1 MTNSKIALQ
10 DTACFSSFFI
20 DYVNENEALKEFY
33 DLYPSMAHAGVV
45 ASKRSFEQS
54 NRTILVNEL
63 TKQYLGIA
71 DAEEVNK
78 NIQLLNKP
86 TTFTITTG
94 HQLNLATG
102 PMYVI
107 LKLVTAINTAQ
118 QLNLKYPHLNFVPV
132 YWMATEDH
140 DFEEINH
147 FNFFGKTHTWET
159 MQTGAVGRFVVEEL
173 TKMFPDLNDIS
184 PLISNAYR
192 QGLSLAK
199 ATQQLVHSLMGTYGL
214 ICLDADVKPLKALFG
229 PIMQKELVEHKAE
242 ALVQGSI
249 AKLKL
254 LGYKNQVNPRNI
266 NLFYLDHNCRE
277 RIEKKGDD
285 YVVLNTDLTFS
296 ASEMLALLHSHP
308 EKFSPNVVLR
318 PLYQSTILPDIA
330 MVGGPSEIVY
340 WLQLKQL
347 FIHHQVNFPL
357 LMPRNFAML
366 VSQTQ
371 EQKLAKVG
379 LSLRDLFQEHALL
392 KKHIVHLNE
401 QTSFDM
407 KLEMDLLLQ
416 IQSSLLQKA
425 NAIDASL
432 AGSVLAEMN
441 KMTKGVEE
449 LEKKIHKALE
459 RKNETSITQV
469 MNIKAKL
476 FPNDVLQERV
486 DNVFNFL
493 PNHPGLIN
501 SLISNLDPFD
511 FNMNLIVC

>member
-1 MTNSKIALQ
+1 MTNSKIALH
-10 DTACFSSFFI
+10 DTAFFSSFFV
-20 DYVNENEALKEFY
+20 DYINEKEALKAFY
-33 DLYPSMAHAGVV
+33 HLYPSVENAGKMA
-45 ASKRSFEQS
+45 SERSFEQS
-54 NRTILVNEL
+54 NRTILVDEL

-71 DAEEVNK
+71 EAEEVHK

-86 TTFTITTG
+86 NTFTITTG

-107 LKLVTAINTAQ
+107 LKLITAINTAQ

-147 FNFFGKTHTWET
+147 FNFFGKTYTWET
-159 MQTGAVGRFVVEEL
+159 NQTGAVGRFVVEEFS
-173 TKMFPDLNDIS
+173 KMFPDLNAIS
-184 PLISNAYR
+184 PLISHAYR

-199 ATQQLVHSLMGTYGL
+199 ATQQLVHSLMGKYGL
-214 ICLDADVKPLKALFG
+214 ICLDADAKPLKALFV
-229 PIMQKELVEHKAE
+229 PIMQTELLEHKAE
-242 ALVQGSI
+242 ALVQDSI

-277 RIEKKGDD
+277 RIEKQGDD
-285 YVVLNTDLTFS
+285 YVVLNTDLKFS
-296 ASEMLALLHSHP
+296 TSEMLALLHSHP

-366 VSQTQ
+366 VTPTQ

-379 LSLRDLFQEHALL
+379 LTLRDLFQEQALL
-392 KKHIVHLNE
+392 KKHIVHLTE
-401 QTSFDM
+401 QTTFDM
-407 KLEMDLLLQ
+407 KLEMDLLSQ
-416 IQSSLLQKA
+416 IQTSLLQKA

-449 LEKKIHKALE
+449 LEKKINKALE

-469 MNIKAKL
+469 MTIKAKL
-476 FPNDVLQERV
+476 FPNDALQERV
-486 DNVFNFL
+486 DNVFNFIHNKPEL
-493 PNHPGLIN
+493 IDGLVAD
-501 SLISNLDPFD
+501 LDPFD
-511 FNMNLIVC
+511 FSMNLIVC